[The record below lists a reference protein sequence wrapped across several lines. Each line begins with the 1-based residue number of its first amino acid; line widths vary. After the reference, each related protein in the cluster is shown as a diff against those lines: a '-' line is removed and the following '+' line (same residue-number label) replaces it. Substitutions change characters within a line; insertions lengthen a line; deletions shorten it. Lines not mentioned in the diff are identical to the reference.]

1 MLLIDLDIGNEIQRR
16 NVNTIMT
23 DSENGICQTL
33 HILKFDCS
41 VVLNTLSL
49 SQSSSMLLDA
59 CDDDPVPFVLSTF
72 EKPLSVAVNPLS
84 QSLLLSPD
92 ICESEPLVCEDP
104 CPFLSPSKSFVW
116 ANVAP
121 SRIFSDG

>member
-1 MLLIDLDIGNEIQRR
+1 MLLIDLDIGNEIQRK
-16 NVNTIMT
+16 NVNTIT
-23 DSENGICQTL
+23 INSEKGIYQTL
-33 HILKFDCS
+33 HILKFACS

-72 EKPLSVAVNPLS
+72 EEPLSVGVNPLS
-84 QSLLLSPD
+84 QSLLLFPD
-92 ICESEPLVCEDP
+92 ISESEPLVCEDP
-104 CPFLSPSKSFVW
+104 CPFLSPFKSFVW
-116 ANVAP
+116 ANVTP